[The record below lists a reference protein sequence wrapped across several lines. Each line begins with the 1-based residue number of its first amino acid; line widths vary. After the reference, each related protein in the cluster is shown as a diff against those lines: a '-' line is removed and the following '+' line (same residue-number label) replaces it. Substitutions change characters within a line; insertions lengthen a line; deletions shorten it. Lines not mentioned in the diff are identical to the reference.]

1 MKKLK
6 KIIICSI
13 VSLILCFVGIFGIN
27 ADSTQDESNH
37 NFSSNWIAEDFVPNN
52 VIPSNLNGVYEYQI
66 NPNFATWF
74 NSLDETVKD
83 TYFPRKHQIN
93 YGEQNIKFFGFG
105 SNVLPDDISN
115 PYSLLSLCDVVSPT
129 NEYYLYQSPFM
140 IEENIHDYNSSDYLI
155 NKVRFDIVTVNEYGD
170 FEDITLLY
178 YDFNSKEMSYDL
190 NAVALLDYK
199 LVVPSN
205 SNLYEINYFM
215 LGLVNGFN
223 DQIINSLNNSY
234 FLMNQLFIPVNET
247 ETKYTVS
254 FDLNGATGTPP
265 SSYQVV
271 AMGNA
276 ITPTE
281 PTRNGY
287 VFKGWLKNTPVV
299 IEGVAPEKTID
310 HLVISSDTIFYALWE
325 AQTRVVT
332 FDYNYDDI
340 GTYKTINV
348 GYGECPTLPLN
359 PIRTGYT
366 FKGWS
371 ISSNSSELV
380 DVVNTRIYADRTYYA
395 VWQINQFNVSFDLNG
410 AEGTPPS
417 SYQVDANG
425 NAITPT
431 EPIREGYVFKGWLK
445 NTPVV
450 IEGVAP
456 EKTIEH
462 LVITT
467 DIIFYALWEI
477 EVYEVDFVVLLY
489 NEVFIHNTQFVEY
502 LSSPVTPVVPN
513 PLDYGRDNTD
523 VFNGW
528 CMTHPE
534 KWSEA
539 CMNVDDVII
548 TNDTDFI
555 AYWTSLYT
563 INFYLDFYD
572 SGVYNSQD
580 ILHGNCAIL
589 PTDPTREGYIFK
601 GWTISVGSTEVVDV
615 ATRKI
620 TNDAPYYAVWE
631 EAKYNVSFDL
641 NGASGVYEIQKIKYG
656 GNPITPTEPVREGYV
671 FKGWLKNTPVVI
683 EGVAPEKTIEHLV
696 ITTDTIFYALWEA
709 QTRIVEFD
717 LNGGIGEVPQNQIV
731 SYGGSITTPSVVPT
745 KEGYNFIGW
754 SVYKNWSN
762 ESDVLQ
768 DLSNEVIYSDR
779 TYYACWSKIPNYE
792 FSYLSEDQI
801 YYYEDLE
808 WQTLDKN
815 IFDLKVYD
823 VNNELINGTCTWEHK
838 IPFNSAQDDD
848 FVLNDYNNIIVTF
861 VPENNNYNS
870 FSFEI
875 EFLVYETKTIVI
887 EFKVKLKVGINQYN
901 EILLKTKEYNREYK
915 LSNDEIKDFINSH
928 MTFDYQIIS
937 IENHNTPIL
946 TMPKTIIINVTY
958 NTKFVYF
965 LNYGKPY
972 SDYTEEVNMKWE
984 TSDFTID
991 YLENSLLYK
1000 PVYLLN
1006 PIRNGYIF
1014 KGWKNAEGEIVNG
1027 GMIESSSPISYYFLY
1042 AMWEKEP
1049 SNYLDQIDTENV
1061 VDKKYPNVS
1070 EANYIEIDNLN
1081 LLLSYIGDE
1090 GKITILPNYK
1100 DSFVLAFQKPNGYK
1114 KYLIKFDKTFDF
1126 LIGKEIIESYY
1137 EVENNEILINYY
1149 LENNIMLIHNL
1160 NNGDYVS
1167 NNYITLSSRDFG
1179 FIDDDTEK
1187 LRSYYIYFNSDIPVD
1202 KFLEMEF
1209 NLKYH
1214 FIVNS
1219 LFKDRV
1225 TDPIEVN
1232 FTYND
1237 VATQVLTKG
1246 GWWIFNNYKDYAFT
1260 DYLVENVFEEGS
1272 YVVNNTVYKY
1282 RMLLMH
1288 EDYEIDTWK
1297 YFVLSPL
1304 TLGLFQNYLKT
1315 SPDDELVVDY
1325 LDPIKCS
1332 YILNGTEYKDVQVW
1346 DKIDIGTEEDND
1358 GKAEDLTPD
1367 VVPETK
1373 YGPFSFKG
1381 FILDLIE
1388 LVKNFSWLGLL
1399 NLVKNYWGVIGIIIG
1414 VPIAAMFFKPLAV
1427 VLKLVINIV
1436 SLPFKLLKLIFGGR
1450 K

>member
-431 EPIREGYVFKGWLK
+431 EPI
-445 NTPVV
+445 
-450 IEGVAP
+450 
-456 EKTIEH
+456 
-462 LVITT
+462 
-467 DIIFYALWEI
+467 
-477 EVYEVDFVVLLY
+477 
-489 NEVFIHNTQFVEY
+489 
-502 LSSPVTPVVPN
+502 
-513 PLDYGRDNTD
+513 
-523 VFNGW
+523 
-528 CMTHPE
+528 
-534 KWSEA
+534 
-539 CMNVDDVII
+539 
-548 TNDTDFI
+548 
-555 AYWTSLYT
+555 
-563 INFYLDFYD
+563 
-572 SGVYNSQD
+572 
-580 ILHGNCAIL
+580 
-589 PTDPTREGYIFK
+589 
-601 GWTISVGSTEVVDV
+601 
-615 ATRKI
+615 
-620 TNDAPYYAVWE
+620 
-631 EAKYNVSFDL
+631 
-641 NGASGVYEIQKIKYG
+641 
-656 GNPITPTEPVREGYV
+656 REGYV